1 MPDTCDVLIVGGGPA
16 GSTCARALVRAGLD
30 VVVLDKATFPRD
42 KTCAGWITP
51 AVVDTLQLPLHEYRK
66 GRVLQPITAFR
77 TSRLGGREVHTR
89 FDETVSYGIR
99 RCEFDDFL
107 LQRSGARLRLGE
119 PLKSLRGDYHRNGR
133 VWIANNA
140 IAPRLIVG
148 AGGHFCPVA
157 QQIGGASH
165 GDEPIVAAQEIEVH
179 LTPEQAAACKVAGD
193 TPELFLCQDLAGY
206 GWVFRKGPVLNVGL
220 GRQDRH
226 HLASHV
232 HDFYERLV
240 QAGRIP
246 ANLPWRWKGH
256 AYLLRD
262 SSPRRVVDDGVLLIG
277 DAAGLAYAKSGEG
290 IRPAIES
297 GLLAAQTILEARGSY
312 TRADL
317 EPYRTRLTARFGAA
331 DRAVAFGADGL
342 PGAVDGS
349 DTSGASGA
357 NGGTSANG
365 TSRANGAGAS
375 ISHAIAGALLANRWF
390 TRHVFLRRW
399 FLRAHEPAL
408 PPLTVSRR

>member
-1 MPDTCDVLIVGGGPA
+1 VQ
-16 GSTCARALVRAGLD
+16 AGLD

-51 AVVDTLQLPLHEYRK
+51 AVVETLQLPLHDYRK
-66 GRVLQPITAFR
+66 GRVLQPITGFR
-77 TSRLGGREVHTR
+77 TSRLGGRDVHTR

-107 LQRSGARLRLGE
+107 LQRSGARLRLSE
-119 PLKSLRGDYHRNGR
+119 PLKSLRGDHHRHGR

-179 LTPEQAAACKVAGD
+179 LTPEQAAACQVAGD
-193 TPELFLCQDLAGY
+193 TPELYLCPDLAGY
-206 GWVFRKGPVLNVGL
+206 GWCFRKGPVLNVGL

-226 HLASHV
+226 QLASHV

-240 QAGRIP
+240 KAGRIP
-246 ANLPWRWKGH
+246 ASLPWQWKGH

-262 SSPRRVVDDGVLLIG
+262 SSPRTVVDDGVLLIG

-297 GLLAAQTILEARGSY
+297 GLLAAQTILEAHGRY

-317 EPYRTRLTARFGAA
+317 EPYRTRLEARFGPT
-331 DRAVAFGADGL
+331 DRT
-342 PGAVDGS
+342 P
-349 DTSGASGA
+349 
-357 NGGTSANG
+357 
-365 TSRANGAGAS
+365 AS
-375 ISHAIAGALLANRWF
+375 IDGDVTKGIDKSLSLAMAGALLTNRWF

-399 FLRAHEPAL
+399 FLRAHEAAL
-408 PPLTVSRR
+408 PPLVVSRR